1 MNKISNFPEIDVV
14 INGLQEHLTL
24 LEHNPSSLSD
34 DVFTKAKKEQT
45 NKMKALQTMKSQ
57 VLAVLATE
65 PNELLTQIQIE
76 GRDAEFRQ
84 LATKRRK
91 EIADIQ
97 AEIRALHEEENLEDL
112 QNDSEVM
119 SGDIAKI
126 KKRRHR

>member
-24 LEHNPSSLSD
+24 LEHHPSSLSD

-112 QNDSEVM
+112 QNDAEVM